1 MKDTLLYILFISV
14 IVALFGFAFSFS
26 QEQTPDGKQIF
37 LDNKC
42 NKCHTVTS
50 MDITSKK
57 DDAVDLS
64 DAGSVGDVQFLKSYL
79 LKESDINDKSHKT
92 KFKGSE
98 EELNTLA
105 EWLASLKTE
114 TAK

>member
-1 MKDTLLYILFISV
+1 MKDTLLYVLFISA

-26 QEQTPDGKQIF
+26 QEQTPDGEQIF

-42 NKCHTVTS
+42 NKCHSVTS

-57 DDAVDLS
+57 NDAVDLS
-64 DAGSVGDVQFLKSYL
+64 DAGSAGDVEFLKSFL
-79 LKESDINDKSHKT
+79 LKEADIDDTSHKI

>member
-1 MKDTLLYILFISV
+1 MKDTLLYVLFISV

-37 LDNKC
+37 LDSKC
-42 NKCHTVTS
+42 NKCHTVNS
-50 MDITSKK
+50 MDINSKK
-57 DDAVDLS
+57 DDASDLS
-64 DAGSVGDVQFLKSYL
+64 DAGSVGDVEFLKSYL
-79 LKESDINDKSHKT
+79 LKEAEIDDKSHKT

>member
-26 QEQTPDGKQIF
+26 QDQDSDGKEIF
-37 LDNKC
+37 LDSKC
-42 NKCHTVTS
+42 NKCHTVIS
-50 MDITSKK
+50 MEITSKK
-57 DDAVDLS
+57 DDAIDLS

-79 LKESDINDKSHKT
+79 LKEAEIDDKSHKT

-105 EWLASLKTE
+105 EWLTSLKSE
-114 TAK
+114 SEE